1 MMINRQ
7 SGRWTGLYFASWL
20 TLFSWC
26 RLHFKL
32 RDLYLFKAPFSSL
45 CLTES
50 LIFLSFIHKPQD
62 TLVLSNP
69 SHHCPFIS
77 PPAEFIIL
85 DFIIPPSPLQVIV
98 FCALKDRGPS
108 ILSQYLRHYVFPSI
122 NFFLALP
129 LSPYP
134 LPSLAVHQPRAL
146 FPPVIYTFPRQ
157 YVLLIQ
163 RPALGTASLQGGRDT
178 RGHTWLRQ
186 RGIQSNIE
194 FVRINSIDLSWQK
207 HIFGSVSFQCKSILL
222 ITK

>member
-1 MMINRQ
+1 MDSFVEIMGINKGMPLYFTVLYYLSFDSVWHLDKGSTFICEMVIADDGARMYKQEDNMMMNRQ

-85 DFIIPPSPLQVIV
+85 DFVIPPSPLQLIV

-134 LPSLAVHQPRAL
+134 LPSLAVH
-146 FPPVIYTFPRQ
+146 
-157 YVLLIQ
+157 
-163 RPALGTASLQGGRDT
+163 
-178 RGHTWLRQ
+178 
-186 RGIQSNIE
+186 
-194 FVRINSIDLSWQK
+194 
-207 HIFGSVSFQCKSILL
+207 
-222 ITK
+222 